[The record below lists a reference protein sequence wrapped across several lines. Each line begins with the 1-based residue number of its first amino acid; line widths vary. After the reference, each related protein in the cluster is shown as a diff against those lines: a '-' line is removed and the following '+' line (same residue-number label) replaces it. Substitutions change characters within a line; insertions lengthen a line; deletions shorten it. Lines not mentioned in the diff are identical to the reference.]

1 MNNRF
6 YISKIR
12 IEGENKKTVNIKL
25 TKGLN
30 VILGSSDCGKSH
42 LYKIIYFV
50 LGGSKAPDEKQEIPE
65 SKGYN
70 TYYLEITGKD
80 KVYTLKRN
88 RISKSKLYIYD
99 TDIININDETKVK
112 DITNS
117 KISSELLKKLGIK
130 ERKVLH
136 RLDKIGNLT
145 ISNYKKLF
153 FVNEDDVSA
162 ENQSPI
168 LSVQHT
174 EAARG
179 RSIFKCFLDD
189 SDYSSFNNQ
198 TSDEIVETSQQYTK
212 EYIKT
217 LLNEAEKRQKTYEEQ
232 IKNLD
237 INVLNITTAYK
248 RRDEI
253 KNIIINFE
261 IEINNLTEEKK
272 KLNDKLQ
279 QNQILYNRFLLL
291 KEYCDKDLK
300 RIDFIKEGNNLFNNL
315 KNLNCPLCGCATEK
329 KEIVNYE
336 AVEQAVNYERNKIL
350 TNLNDL
356 NNSIDDVITD
366 VDILKKEVNVIDD
379 KINEQLDNYKF
390 NIEPEL
396 IKNEAI
402 IAKYIDTQILIKNK
416 ENNEQLIEKFKYDI
430 NNIKDIII
438 PEDEQANKLT
448 LKDILSSEET
458 TNKISLLEKEIQSLI
473 KEWEIELD
481 KDSKLQNE
489 LLVEFDTDICD
500 IKVNGRPRSSFG
512 QGVRAIL
519 YTAFLIG
526 FLKYCIKNNLQH
538 PGFTVIDSPLTT
550 YKKHKIKN
558 VKNEDLKKETHQLFY
573 GSLSKFNNEQI
584 IIIENSDKY
593 PDNIS
598 NINIVDLEEGL
609 FPINKII

>member
-1 MNNRF
+1 MDSRF

-12 IEGENKKTVNIKL
+12 IEGENKKTVNIEL
-25 TKGLN
+25 TQGLN

-50 LGGSKAPDEKQEIPE
+50 LGGSKAPDEEQTIPE

-70 TYYLEITGKD
+70 TYYLEITGKN

-88 RISKSKLYIYD
+88 RISKSQLYIYD
-99 TDIININDETKVK
+99 TDIININDKTNVK

-189 SDYSSFNNQ
+189 SDYSFFNNQ
-198 TSDEIVETSQQYTK
+198 TSNEIVETSQQYTK

-237 INVLNITTAYK
+237 TNVLNITTAYK

-261 IEINNLTEEKK
+261 IEINNLAEEKK

-291 KEYCDKDLK
+291 KEYCDNDLK
-300 RIDFIKEGNNLFNNL
+300 RIDFIKEGNNQFNNL
-315 KNLNCPLCGCATEK
+315 KDLNCPLCGCATEK
-329 KEIVNYE
+329 KEIVNYD

-356 NNSIDDVITD
+356 NKSIDDVISD

-379 KINEQLDNYKF
+379 KINEQLDNYKL

-402 IAKYIDTQILIKNK
+402 IAKYIDTQILIRNK

-430 NNIKDIII
+430 NNIKDIIT

-458 TNKISLLEKEIQSLI
+458 TNKISLLEKEIQTLI

-500 IKVNGRPRSSFG
+500 IKVNSRPRSSFG

-519 YTAFLIG
+519 YTAFLVG

-558 VKNEDLKKETHQLFY
+558 GKNEDLKKETHQLFY
-573 GSLSKFNNEQI
+573 ESLSKLINEQI

-593 PDNIS
+593 PENIS
-598 NINIVDLEEGL
+598 NINIVDLEDGL
-609 FPINKII
+609 FPVSKHV

>member
-12 IEGENKKTVNIKL
+12 IEGDNKKTVNINL
-25 TKGLN
+25 ANGLN

-50 LGGSKAPDEKQEIPE
+50 LGGSKAPDEEQTIPE

-70 TYYLEITGKD
+70 TYYLEITGKN

-99 TDIININDETKVK
+99 TDIININDKTKVK

-117 KISSELLKKLGIK
+117 KISSELLKKIGIK
-130 ERKVLH
+130 ERKILH

-168 LSVQHT
+168 LSIQHT

-198 TSDEIVETSQQYTK
+198 TSNEIVETSQQYTK
-212 EYIKT
+212 EYIQT
-217 LLNEAEKRQKTYEEQ
+217 LLNEAEKQQKTFEEE
-232 IKNLD
+232 IKNID
-237 INVLNITTAYK
+237 NNVLNITTAYK

-253 KNIIINFE
+253 KNIITNFE
-261 IEINNLTEEKK
+261 IKINDLTEEKK
-272 KLNDKLQ
+272 NLNDKLQ

-291 KEYCDKDLK
+291 KEYCDNDLK
-300 RIDFIKEGNNLFNNL
+300 RIDFIKEGNDQFNNL
-315 KNLNCPLCGCATEK
+315 KDLNCPLCGCATEK
-329 KEIVNYE
+329 KEIVNYKT
-336 AVEQAVNYERNKIL
+336 VEQAVNYERNKIL
-350 TNLNDL
+350 SNLNDL
-356 NNSIDDVITD
+356 NKSIEDVISD
-366 VDILKKEVNVIDD
+366 VDLLKKEITAIDD
-379 KINEQLDNYKF
+379 KINEQLDNYKL
-390 NIEPEL
+390 NVEPEL

-430 NNIKDIII
+430 KNIKNIII
-438 PEDEQANKLT
+438 SEDEKANKLT

-458 TNKISLLEKEIQSLI
+458 TNKILLLEKEIQSLI
-473 KEWEIELD
+473 KEWEIEFD

-489 LLVEFDTDICD
+489 LIVEFDTDICD

-519 YTAFLIG
+519 YTAFLVG
-526 FLKYCIKNNLQH
+526 FLKYCIKNDLQH

-550 YKKHKIKN
+550 YKKHKN
-558 VKNEDLKKETHQLFY
+558 QNNKNEDLKKETHQLFY
-573 GSLSKFNNEQI
+573 ESLSKLNNAQI

-593 PDNIS
+593 PSAKNG
-598 NINIVDLEEGL
+598 INIIDIENGL
-609 FPINKII
+609 FPIS